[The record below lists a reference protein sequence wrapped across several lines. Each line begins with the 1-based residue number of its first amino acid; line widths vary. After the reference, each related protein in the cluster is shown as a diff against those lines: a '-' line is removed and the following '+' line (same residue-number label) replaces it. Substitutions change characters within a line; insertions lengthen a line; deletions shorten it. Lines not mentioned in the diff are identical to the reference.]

1 MTQIGQIVFI
11 STKYEKVSKQKH
23 YKKIC
28 LTEG

>member
-11 STKYEKVSKQKH
+11 FTEYEKVSKQKL
-23 YKKIC
+23 YKKIW